1 MVARDARTFGEGLFQ
16 CRRRR
21 RWKAA
26 TTAQGREVFAQ
37 IVPRD
42 AGKRDRGERNSVPG
56 GFFFHASVGACLCSR
71 LPARHRAVRACGKR
85 IVLFSWCFSHAR
97 ASLARCACRCPVLRA
112 GRRRTLRTR
121 TA

>member
-1 MVARDARTFGEGLFQ
+1 MVARDAWTFGEGLFR

-42 AGKRDRGERNSVPG
+42 VGKRDRGERNSVPG
-56 GFFFHASVGACLCSR
+56 GFFFHTPVGACLCSR
-71 LPARHRAVRACGKR
+71 LLVRHRTARACGKR
-85 IVLFSWCFSHAR
+85 IVLFSGCFSHAR
-97 ASLARCACRCPVLRA
+97 ASLARRACCCPALHA